1 MLASTEATLSQQWV
15 RFMLS
20 IGPLLMRLLFMR

>member
-1 MLASTEATLSQQWV
+1 MLASTQATLSQQWV

-20 IGPLLMRLLFMR
+20 TKPLFMRLLFMC